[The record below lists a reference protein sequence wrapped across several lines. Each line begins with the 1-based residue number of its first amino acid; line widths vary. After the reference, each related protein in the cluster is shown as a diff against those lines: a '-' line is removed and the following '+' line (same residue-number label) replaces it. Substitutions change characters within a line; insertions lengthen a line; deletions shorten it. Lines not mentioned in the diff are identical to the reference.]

1 MVIVRF
7 ISTSQIHSVIAVAAV
22 SAEFAAV
29 DMAVT
34 IIPAAV
40 AIAEVRRTVCT
51 VAGAAPA
58 VPIIA
63 RCAEQGGAKQR
74 PEAELRLASAFRR
87 RKLRL
92 FRLVVFL
99 FFLFLV
105 VIKQLQAA
113 PARGLLQHRIV
124 DSAPEILKLLAR
136 EGAGRIFKSAFITAA
151 LQ

>member
-1 MVIVRF
+1 M
-7 ISTSQIHSVIAVAAV
+7 HSVITVAAV
-22 SAEFAAV
+22 SAKFAAV
-29 DMAVT
+29 DMPVA

-92 FRLVVFL
+92 LRLVVFL
-99 FFLFLV
+99 FFV
-105 VIKQLQAA
+105 VIKQLHAA

-136 EGAGRIFKSAFITAA
+136 EGAE
-151 LQ
+151 